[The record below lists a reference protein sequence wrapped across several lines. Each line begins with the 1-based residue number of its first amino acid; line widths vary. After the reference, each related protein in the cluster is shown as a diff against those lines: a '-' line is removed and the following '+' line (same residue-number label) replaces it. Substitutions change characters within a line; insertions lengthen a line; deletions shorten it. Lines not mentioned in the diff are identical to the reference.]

1 MGALAR
7 PTIQSSG
14 ASAYSATSPNTVPGT
29 NRQVFGSPGGA
40 PLNLDSLLGDLG
52 QELGLVSAPMMKEG
66 AVKVPTGGQ
75 WTTFEGRPA
84 WRGSRNSVVAGGAT
98 GGAGTSGGSGGAGGT
113 GAGGTGAGGAG
124 AGAGGAGPAFQ
135 SILSQTQTVNPYQQQ
150 AYQNLADVYANVPDY
165 LQRALGVTR
174 SGISEG
180 LAAEQA
186 AAGRRGFGADTGI
199 AQRGVERVMQAG
211 GRTLADA
218 TLAAQQQAANMRA
231 QIAQAM
237 GGLGTSIAQDLLG
250 GLNARIGA
258 FNAAS
263 SYALGQE
270 GNQIAWQNALTNARN
285 PLYNIIGSVISSAF
299 L

>member
-7 PTIQSSG
+7 PTIGSSG
-14 ASAYSATSPNTVPGT
+14 ASSYTASSPNVVPGT
-29 NRQVFGSPGGA
+29 NRQVIGTPGPA
-40 PLNLDSLLGDLG
+40 PLNLNSLLGG
-52 QELGLVSAPMMKEG
+52 LGLGVG
-66 AVKVPTGGQ
+66 VPT
-75 WTTFEGRPA
+75 
-84 WRGSRNSVVAGGAT
+84 GGAT

-113 GAGGTGAGGAG
+113 GAGAGAG
-124 AGAGGAGPAFQ
+124 AGAGGTGPAFQ
-135 SILSQTQTVNPYQQQ
+135 SILSQTQAVNPYQKQ

-237 GGLGTSIAQDLLG
+237 GGLGTNIAQDMLG

-258 FNAAS
+258 YNAAA

-270 GNQIAWQNALTNARN
+270 GNQIAWQNAITNRNN
-285 PLYNIIGSVISSAF
+285 PLLNIVDSVIKSAF